1 MAPVFATT
9 QKNAS
14 IGSRRSAGSLG
25 SARSVGSIGKDSP
38 SRSHFLSH
46 SVTELDDQPKLIWFK
61 RHDCLDSHGRG
72 LWRIYRG
79 YVRTL
84 TWSPKGESV
93 PLGFW
98 SKGNIVGKA
107 IAQANPYKAECL
119 TAVAA
124 EYLGDRYL
132 CSQADVLL
140 QVKQSN
146 DLLRI
151 SHCRQAESRL
161 LQFVCWLAHRFGRPT
176 DEGRALQIKLTHQEL
191 ADSIGITRVTVT
203 RLLKV
208 LEAEGKIKWAIREKL
223 VFKATMEQFAGAFG

>member
-1 MAPVFATT
+1 MALVFATA

-14 IGSRRSAGSLG
+14 IESVESLEA
-25 SARSVGSIGKDSP
+25 ARF
-38 SRSHFLSH
+38 SHSH
-46 SVTELDDQPKLIWFK
+46 LLTYSVTELDQPELVWFK
-61 RHDCLDSHGRG
+61 RHDCLNLHSRG
-72 LWRIYRG
+72 LWRIHQG

-84 TWSPKGESV
+84 TWNLEGESV

-98 SKGNIVGKA
+98 TQGNIVGKA
-107 IAQANPYKAECL
+107 IAQADPYKAECL

-124 EYLGDRYL
+124 EYLGDRDF
-132 CSQADVLL
+132 CSQADILS

-161 LQFVCWLAHRFGRPT
+161 LQFICWLAHRFGRPT
-176 DEGRALQIKLTHQEL
+176 AEGRTIQIKLTHQEL
-191 ADSIGITRVTVT
+191 ADSIGIRRVTVT

-208 LEAEGKIKWAIREKL
+208 LEAQGKIKWAICEKL
-223 VFKATMEQFAGAFG
+223 VFRATMEQFLGACE

>member
-1 MAPVFATT
+1 MALVFATA
-9 QKNAS
+9 QKNVS
-14 IGSRRSAGSLG
+14 IESVGIESVGSLG
-25 SARSVGSIGKDSP
+25 VDRF
-38 SRSHFLSH
+38 SRSHLLTY
-46 SVTELDDQPKLIWFK
+46 SVTELDQPELVWFK
-61 RHDCLDSHGRG
+61 RHDCLNSHSRG
-72 LWRIYRG
+72 LWRIHHG

-84 TWSPKGESV
+84 TWNLEGESV

-98 SKGNIVGKA
+98 TQGDIVGKA
-107 IAQANPYKAECL
+107 IAQADPYKAECL

-124 EYLGDRYL
+124 EYLGDRDL
-132 CSQADVLL
+132 CSQADILS

-161 LQFVCWLAHRFGRPT
+161 LQFICWLAHRFGRPT
-176 DEGRALQIKLTHQEL
+176 AEGRTVQIKLTHQEL

-208 LEAEGKIKWAIREKL
+208 LEAQKKIKWAIREKL
-223 VFKATMEQFAGAFG
+223 VFRATMEQFAGACG

>member
-1 MAPVFATT
+1 MTLVFATA

-14 IGSRRSAGSLG
+14 IGSTRSMGSVESMG
-25 SARSVGSIGKDSP
+25 ADSS

-46 SVTELDDQPKLIWFK
+46 PVTKLDQTKLIWFK
-61 RHDCLDSHGRG
+61 RHDCLDQIRKGF
-72 LWRIYRG
+72 WRIHRG
-79 YVRTL
+79 YVQTL
-84 TWSPKGESV
+84 TWSPEGEFV

-98 SKGNIVGKA
+98 TKGSIVGNA
-107 IAQANPYKAECL
+107 IAQVDPYKAQCL

-132 CSQADVLL
+132 FSQTDVLL
-140 QVKQSN
+140 QIKQSN

-151 SHCRQAESRL
+151 THCRQAESRL
-161 LQFVCWLAHRFGRPT
+161 LQFICWLAHRFGQAAA
-176 DEGRALQIKLTHQEL
+176 EGRTIQIKLTHQEL

-208 LEAEGKIKWAIREKL
+208 LETEGKIKWAIREKL
-223 VFKATMEQFAGAFG
+223 VFKATLEQFVGAFG